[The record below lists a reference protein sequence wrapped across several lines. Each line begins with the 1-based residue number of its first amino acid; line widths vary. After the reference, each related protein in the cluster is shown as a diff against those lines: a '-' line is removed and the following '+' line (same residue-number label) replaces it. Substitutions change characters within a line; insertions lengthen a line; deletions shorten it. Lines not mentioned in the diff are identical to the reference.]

1 VARGGSGAARFAVVA
16 LALVV
21 AALAVSAGWAWWSGR
36 AGRGAGVRPV
46 VSVQVLNGSGVSG
59 IAARVA
65 SHLRDGGFRVVEVAN
80 ADRQD
85 YFATLVVARRADV
98 GGAATVAR
106 YLGGLPLIR
115 QAWSS
120 ELADVTVVI
129 GDDRSRL
136 RLDR

>member
-1 VARGGSGAARFAVVA
+1 MLAVVVVA
-16 LALVV
+16 LAASAVWSRWGARLTRSDARRV
-21 AALAVSAGWAWWSGR
+21 A
-36 AGRGAGVRPV
+36 
-46 VSVQVLNGSGVSG
+46 VSVQVLNGSGEGG
-59 IAARVA
+59 IGARVA

-85 YFATLVVARRADV
+85 YFATLVVARRPNTE
-98 GGAATVAR
+98 GASAVAK
-106 YLGGLPLIR
+106 YLGGLPVIR

-136 RLDR
+136 RLNP